1 MVFFQRKAWRAH
13 NLSAVQVK
21 SILVL
26 LPSGSLDERTRG
38 GQPAGVTALHMICG
52 GADRFEERATIAR
65 ELVRLS
71 ASVNMRHSTTSA
83 TPILRAAG
91 SGSEPMVRLLLELR
105 ADANISNDKGCTPLD
120 VATRNNVKANDLAD
134 VSN

>member
-1 MVFFQRKAWRAH
+1 MVFVQHEAWRTH
-13 NLSAVQVK
+13 NLSIAQVK
-21 SILVL
+21 SILPL
-26 LPSGSLDERTRG
+26 LPACSLDERTSG
-38 GQPAGVTALHMICG
+38 GQPAGVTAMHMICG

-71 ASVNMRHSTTSA
+71 ASVNMRHTTTKA

-91 SGSEPMVRLLLELR
+91 SGSEPMVKLLLELR
-105 ADANISNDKGCTPLD
+105 ADANISNEQGCTPLD
-120 VATRNNVKANDLAD
+120 VALRNSSKANDLAD